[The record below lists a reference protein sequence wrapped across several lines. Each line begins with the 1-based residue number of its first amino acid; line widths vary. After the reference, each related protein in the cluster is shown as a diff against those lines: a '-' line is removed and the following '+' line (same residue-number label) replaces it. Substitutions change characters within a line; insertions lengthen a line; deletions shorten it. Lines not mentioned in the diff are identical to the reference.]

1 MLLGVA
7 DFKVGDRVAS
17 NGQHAEYVCIPQNLA
32 VHIPENVSD
41 DEATFTVIGSI
52 GLQGLRLAN
61 PTMGETFVVI
71 GLGLIGLLT
80 AQLLKANGCNVI
92 GVDFDESKL
101 ILANELGVI
110 PFNPREGDVV
120 KFVEA

>member
-1 MLLGVA
+1 LLLGVA

-41 DEATFTVIGSI
+41 DEATFTVIDSI
-52 GLQGLRLAN
+52 GLQGLRLAY

-71 GLGLIGLLT
+71 GFGLIGLLK
-80 AQLLKANGCNVI
+80 AQLLKANVCNII
-92 GVDFDESKL
+92 GVDFDETQLS
-101 ILANELGVI
+101 LAYEFGVSS
-110 PFNPREGDVV
+110 FNPR
-120 KFVEA
+120 